1 MARSINEINPKI
13 DLTVRIFDTFY
24 DYAEEVNVNEYDA
37 VYSFFFQAMKKD
49 KTAAQ
54 NFTTT
59 LFRIASK
66 TQTSV
71 MTLLD
76 AISDQDQLQL
86 NSTLAYYLNGMR
98 SPATLL
104 GINSAV
110 VPNYYAARNVLI

>member
-24 DYAEEVNVNEYDA
+24 SYSEEVDTNEYDS
-37 VYSFFFQAMKKD
+37 VYSFFFQAMKD
-49 KTAAQ
+49 KLAAQ

-66 TQTSV
+66 TQTPV
-71 MTLLD
+71 LTILD

>member
-24 DYAEEVNVNEYDA
+24 NYSEEVDTNEYDT
-37 VYSFFFQAMKKD
+37 VYSFFLQAMKD

-71 MTLLD
+71 LTILD

>member
-1 MARSINEINPKI
+1 V
-13 DLTVRIFDTFY
+13 LTI
-24 DYAEEVNVNEYDA
+24 
-37 VYSFFFQAMKKD
+37 
-49 KTAAQ
+49 
-54 NFTTT
+54 
-59 LFRIASK
+59 
-66 TQTSV
+66 
-71 MTLLD
+71 LD

>member
-24 DYAEEVNVNEYDA
+24 NYSEEVDTNEYDI
-37 VYSFFFQAMKKD
+37 VYSFFFQAMKD
-49 KTAAQ
+49 KLAAQ

-66 TQTSV
+66 TQTPV
-71 MTLLD
+71 LTILD